1 MSNQSESEQTELATD
16 VAADDVDNRSDHE
29 KRPLSE
35 HVEHYAGHISSR
47 HGTVHWWLAIVY
59 LILFIW
65 ALYYGFTY
73 WGGLGP
79 GLDY

>member
-1 MSNQSESEQTELATD
+1 MNQNNNPESESETATD
-16 VAADDVDNRSDHE
+16 A
-29 KRPLSE
+29 KQPLSE
-35 HVEHYAGHISSR
+35 HIEEYAGHIKSR

-59 LILFIW
+59 LILFCW
-65 ALYYGFTY
+65 AMYYGYTY

>member
-1 MSNQSESEQTELATD
+1 MNQQTEND
-16 VAADDVDNRSDHE
+16 VAVEATHTADDNQ
-29 KRPLSE
+29 PLSE
-35 HVEHYAGHISSR
+35 HVETYAGHISSR
-47 HGTVHWWLAIVY
+47 HGKVNGWLAVVY

-65 ALYYGFTY
+65 AIYYGFTH